1 MAMTSKPTR
10 VSSSPLFR
18 VGALASA
25 IAAAVPVMAQDSEGR
40 QLEEVVVTAQ
50 RRAESMQD
58 VPVAVTAATSE
69 DLAMAQ
75 VDSIA
80 NIQQISSSI
89 KFDVTNSAA
98 NSANIM
104 IRGIGTV
111 GNSRAFEGAVGVFV
125 DGVYRTRAGQA
136 MQNWLDIG
144 GLEILRGP
152 QGTLFG
158 KNTSAGALI
167 LNSVAPTTD
176 AVTLDYEMSAGNYGK
191 QMVRGAANVPLSDDF
206 AVRVAGLW
214 GQQDGYI
221 EDPNGGNY
229 NERSPRA
236 LKAQLLYE
244 PSDTFSAQ
252 LIADWSDEENN
263 CCYGQLDVVDGP
275 MQPFI
280 DGVLIPA
287 RGLQG
292 PSDDFED
299 YEQVLSGDTDQ
310 NINDQGAVL
319 KLRWDL
325 ASGQTVNSV
334 TSYRDWSISQWNM
347 DADFTGANILV
358 INESLNTELFS
369 QEFTLNGMVD
379 SFGPFVGADYVA
391 GIYYAKEDIAAHHEL
406 EWGDQAQMYFDAYL
420 GALGI
425 PAGYADASEGQWSNA
440 DMPADSTTYAAF
452 THWNLDVTEKFGLT
466 LGARYSRDEK
476 EGAMVRN
483 YFSPAPTTVFRL
495 LQVQPGPEYRDTFED
510 SALSGTLAARF
521 QIDDSMMA
529 YASYSR
535 GYKAGGV
542 NIDNTAAGTLV
553 NNPEEVPG
561 AVPLDPTYKS
571 EFVDGYELGLKSEY
585 AGGSARSNV
594 ALFYNDI
601 SDLQIAQF
609 IGTQFT
615 IDNAPEATAYG
626 LEVENQFLLNDVLSL
641 NFDITH
647 IADASFGRDPVL
659 GALSD
664 REFAHAPEWA
674 GNLALSLDQPVSN
687 ALTLFGRVGVNY
699 STELYT
705 NTSNDFMRGN
715 QGEVAANIGLRSE
728 VSGWTLA
735 AWCQN
740 CSDERYVTQHFNS
753 PLQGPAGSDANGYVS
768 APLTYGVTLRGAF

>member
-1 MAMTSKPTR
+1 MAMKNKSTGISGNT
-10 VSSSPLFR
+10 LFR
-18 VGALASA
+18 VSAIASA
-25 IAAAVPVMAQDSEGR
+25 IAASVPAMAQEGDGR

-176 AVTLDYEMSAGNYGK
+176 AVTLDYEVGAGNYGK
-191 QMVRGAANVPLSDDF
+191 QMVRGAANLPVSDKL

-221 EDPNGGNY
+221 EDPNGGSY
-229 NERSPRA
+229 NERAPRA
-236 LKAQLLYE
+236 LKAQFLYE
-244 PSDTFSAQ
+244 PSDTFSAH
-252 LIADWSDEENN
+252 LIADWSDESNN
-263 CCYGQLDVVDGP
+263 CCYGQVDVVDGP
-275 MQPFI
+275 LQGFI
-280 DGVLIPA
+280 DTILIPA
-287 RGLQG
+287 RGLEA
-292 PSDDFED
+292 PSSDFED
-299 YEQVLSGDTDQ
+299 YEQVLSGKTDQ
-310 NINDQGAVL
+310 NIEDQGVVL
-319 KLRWDL
+319 KMRWEL
-325 ASGQTVNSV
+325 ASGNTLNSV

-358 INESLNTELFS
+358 INESLNTEMVS
-369 QEFTLNGMVD
+369 QEFTLNGVVD
-379 SFGPFVGADYVA
+379 AFGPFIGADYVA
-391 GIYYAKEDIAAHHEL
+391 GVYLAKEDIAAHHEL
-406 EWGDQAQMYFDAYL
+406 EWGDQAQAYFDLYL
-420 GALGI
+420 GFAGI
-425 PAGYADASEGQWSNA
+425 PAGYADASEGQWSNI

-452 THWNLDVTEKFGLT
+452 THWNLDLTERLGLT
-466 LGARYSRDEK
+466 VGARYSVDEK

-483 YFSPAPTTVFRL
+483 YFSPAPTAVFRL
-495 LQVQPGPEYRDTFED
+495 LGVQPGPEYSGSFED
-510 SALSGTLAARF
+510 SAISGSLAARY
-521 QIDDSMMA
+521 QVSDDMMA

-535 GYKAGGV
+535 GYKSGGV

-553 NNPEEVPG
+553 NNPAEVPG
-561 AVPLDPTYKS
+561 AVPLDPTYRS

-585 AGGSARSNV
+585 LTGRARSNL

-601 SDLQIAQF
+601 EDLQIAQF

-615 IDNAPEATAYG
+615 IDNAPEATVYG
-626 LEVENQFLLNDVLSL
+626 LELENQFLLSDAFSL
-641 NFDITH
+641 NFDVTH
-647 IADASFGRDPVL
+647 IADAKFGDDPVL
-659 GALSD
+659 GALAD
-664 REFAHAPEWA
+664 RNFAHAPEWA
-674 GNLALSLDQPVSN
+674 ANLALSMDKPVSSN
-687 ALTLFGRVGVNY
+687 LSLFGRVGLNY

-705 NTSNDFMRGN
+705 NTSNDHMRGN
-715 QGEVAANIGLRSE
+715 QGELAANLGVRSE
-728 VSGWTLA
+728 TAGWTLA

-740 CSDERYVTQHFNS
+740 CTDERYVTQHFNS
-753 PLQGPAGSDANGYVS
+753 PLQGDDANGYVS
-768 APLTYGVTLRGAF
+768 APRTYGVTLRGSF